1 LLANLVNFYDGIVNS
16 ICPGAFMSVENDE
29 KEVNVPVNA
38 TQLRAIPGGKAEFA
52 SDVSLAQISIR
63 DVETLFREHHDR
75 VFRAAYRITGSVVD
89 AEDVLQTVFL
99 RLSRRNEINLDPSPS
114 GYLHRAAINA
124 SLDLVRQRGRSE
136 SISIDDVAPIL
147 KASHTLNPES
157 QRAGRE
163 LRARI
168 RQALSKLGEKS
179 AEMFVLKYFE
189 GYGNNEIAEMMGTSA
204 MVVGVLLHRARARV
218 KKEMGDFLE
227 GGQA

>member
-1 LLANLVNFYDGIVNS
+1 
-16 ICPGAFMSVENDE
+16 MSVENDE

-38 TQLRAIPGGKAEFA
+38 THLRAIPGGKAEFA
-52 SDVSLAQISIR
+52 SDVSATSGSIR
-63 DVETLFREHHDR
+63 DVESLFREHHDR
-75 VFRAAYRITGSVVD
+75 VFRAAHRITGSVVD

-99 RLSRRNEINLDPSPS
+99 RLSRRGNSIEGINLEPSPS
-114 GYLHRAAINA
+114 SYLHRAAINA
-124 SLDLVRQRGRSE
+124 SLDLVRQRGRSQ
-136 SISIDDVAPIL
+136 SIPIDDVAPIL

-157 QRAGRE
+157 QRASRE

-189 GYGNNEIAEMMGTSA
+189 GYGNNEIAEIMGTSA
-204 MVVGVLLHRARARV
+204 MVVGVLMHRARARV
-218 KKEMGDFLE
+218 KKEVGDFLE

>member
-1 LLANLVNFYDGIVNS
+1 MPVNDPVN
-16 ICPGAFMSVENDE
+16 ENE
-29 KEVNVPVNA
+29 KEVYVPVNA

-52 SDVSLAQISIR
+52 SDVSPVRGSIK

-99 RLSRRNEINLDPSPS
+99 RLSRRNEINLEPSPS

-157 QRAGRE
+157 QRASRE

-204 MVVGVLLHRARARV
+204 MVVGVLMHRARARV
-218 KKEMGDFLE
+218 KKEVGEFLE
-227 GGQA
+227 GGTEPRL